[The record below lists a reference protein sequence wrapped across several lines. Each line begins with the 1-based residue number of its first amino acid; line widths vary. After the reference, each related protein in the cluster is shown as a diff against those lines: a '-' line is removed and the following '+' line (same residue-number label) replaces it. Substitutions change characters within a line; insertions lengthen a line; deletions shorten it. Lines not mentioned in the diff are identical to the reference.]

1 MIGSDIAKRYAKAL
15 FDIAREEDA
24 IEAIYDELKGFSS
37 LLKESKEL
45 AEFFANPVFDTAEKA
60 SVMGEILREIKVS
73 AIASNFLR
81 LLVDKNRIG
90 VIGEIENCYR
100 RYMDDVLNKVRVDVK
115 TAFPLSSELSARIK
129 KQMEGLTGK
138 NVEMIVNEDPSLV
151 GGVVIGVGD
160 TLYDGSIRAQLNSIR
175 ELIKEDM

>member
-1 MIGSDIAKRYAKAL
+1 LIGSDIANRYARAL

-24 IEAIYDELKGFSS
+24 IEATYDELKGFSS
-37 LLKESKEL
+37 LLKESTEL
-45 AEFFANPVFDTAEKA
+45 AEFFANPVFDTAEKV
-60 SVMGEILREIKVS
+60 SVMGEILREIKLS

-90 VIGEIENCYR
+90 VIGEIEECYR

-115 TAFPLSSELSARIK
+115 TAFPLSSELSAQIK

-138 NVEMIVNEDPSLV
+138 TVEMVVNEDPSLL